1 MSVRGGKS
9 LKGEKVRRRNE
20 MKKSNILS
28 AVASVLIVVWGGIS
42 GLASLVVGWLLDLLA
57 KKTNDENETPYFEKR
72 QSETIEQ
79 MARMYG
85 DPDDIII
92 VNATRANETDGA
104 VLVYQKE
111 RFLVAAGV
119 KVHFSDI
126 VEITFHNDQHVY
138 AMPDYVVVIT
148 THLKDHETICLSAGQ
163 DVEWAGNVVAEIKEK
178 VKW

>member
-1 MSVRGGKS
+1 
-9 LKGEKVRRRNE
+9 

-28 AVASVLIVVWGGIS
+28 AVASVLIVVWGGFS
-42 GLASLVVGWLLDLLA
+42 GLASLVVGWFLDLLA

-79 MARMYG
+79 MARTYG

-119 KVHFSDI
+119 KVHFSDV

>member
-42 GLASLVVGWLLDLLA
+42 GLASLVVGWFLDLLA
-57 KKTNDENETPYFEKR
+57 KKTNDEDETPYFEKR

>member
-1 MSVRGGKS
+1 
-9 LKGEKVRRRNE
+9 

-28 AVASVLIVVWGGIS
+28 AVASVLIVVWGGVS

-79 MARMYG
+79 MARTYG

-119 KVHFSDI
+119 KVHFSDV